1 MTVTAPAA
9 DTLPLVSVICACY
22 NHEAY
27 IEACLRSVLEQTYPR
42 IELIVIDDGS
52 RDKSPY
58 TIAALQKEYGFYF
71 KAQKNQGLAATL
83 NSAIALSKGR
93 YIAQIG
99 SDDLFAPDKIEKQVR
114 FMEARPDIAVC
125 GGNMIVI
132 DSDGRPVAKQKR
144 FPYRELDFEDLFA
157 QRKAGI
163 PASSSMIRRT
173 VLEKEGA
180 YEPDI
185 RLEDMYLWF
194 KLLSRGHRMAALE
207 DVLIYYRKH
216 ATNTY
221 RNYRFMYE
229 NMMATYAPYR
239 NHPLYADVVN
249 RYRLSSVLA
258 LAKHGDKPLARAI
271 LRQIPRRYF
280 GRKWL
285 RGYYHAYKPW

>member
-1 MTVTAPAA
+1 MTEAA
-9 DTLPLVSVICACY
+9 AQPLVSVICACY
-22 NHEAY
+22 NHQDY
-27 IEACLRSVLEQTYPR
+27 IEACLLSVLEQTYPH

-52 RDKSPY
+52 KDKSTY
-58 TIAALQKEYGFYF
+58 RISALQQQYGFYF
-71 KAQKNQGLAATL
+71 EAQKNQGLAATL
-83 NSAIALSKGR
+83 NKAIALSKGK

-99 SDDLFAPDKIEKQVR
+99 SDDIFFRDKIGKQVA
-114 FMEARPDIAVC
+114 FMEAHPEIAVC
-125 GGNMIVI
+125 GGNMVVI
-132 DSDGRPVAKQKR
+132 DSNGDVVKKQKH

-163 PASSSMIRRT
+163 PASSSMIRRS
-173 VLEKEGA
+173 VLEQEGA

-207 DVLIYYRKH
+207 DDLIYYRKH
-216 ATNTY
+216 ETNTY

-229 NMMATYAPYR
+229 NMMATYAPYKD
-239 NHPLYADVVN
+239 HPLYGEVVN
-249 RYRLSSVLA
+249 QYRLSSALA
-258 LAKHGDKPLARAI
+258 LAKHGEKPLAREI
-271 LRQIPRRYF
+271 LRLVPRKYW